1 MQLHKGDAFGEL
13 ALIYDSVRSATIIT
27 TDYTDLI
34 VLDKDNFRKHIRV
47 NQREMSIIY
56 LDCTNISHIPDHGFL

>member
-1 MQLHKGDAFGEL
+1 MQLNKGDAFGEL

-47 NQREMSIIY
+47 WDNMI
-56 LDCTNISHIPDHGFL
+56 